1 MSRSTV
7 LGFAFVVASAFFFA
21 VSGPVAKAL
30 YGAGWTPGSV
40 VLLRLVGSALLL
52 AAPTLVALHRRWGLV
67 RRHAR
72 LLLVYGVVC
81 MAGMQGT
88 YFVAVQHLS
97 VAVALLLQMMGAP
110 LIIVV
115 WLWART
121 RRRPAAV
128 TVVGIVVSLLGVLL
142 VLDLRGATLSG
153 FGVVAALASAA
164 CLAVYFFVSSHQAN
178 PIPPIA
184 FTGLGMLV
192 GALAIGAAVGTGAM
206 PGRFVATGVDFAGAV
221 VAWWVPAGL
230 LVVFTVGA
238 YVCGIVGLRH
248 IGATV
253 GSFLNLV
260 EVPFSAFAAWLV
272 LAEALT
278 PAQMVGGLVILAG
291 TVFVKLGES
300 RAGSRVAVAA
310 E

>member
-7 LGFAFVVASAFFFA
+7 LGFGFVILSAFFFA

-52 AAPTLVALHRRWGLV
+52 AVPTLAALHRRWRLV
-67 RRHAR
+67 RRHGK

-110 LIIVV
+110 LIIVA
-115 WLWART
+115 WLWARS
-121 RRRPAAV
+121 RRRPAAI
-128 TVVGIVVSLLGVLL
+128 TVVGIVVSLAGVLL
-142 VLDLRGATLSG
+142 VLDLRGATLSVP
-153 FGVVAALASAA
+153 GVAAALASAA
-164 CLAVYFFVSSHQAN
+164 CLAVYFFVSSHQSNA
-178 PIPPIA
+178 IPPLA

-192 GALAIGAAVGTGAM
+192 GALTIGVA
-206 PGRFVATGVDFAGAV
+206 VATGLMKGRFSASEVDFAGAV
-221 VAWWVPAGL
+221 VGWWLPAGL

-310 E
+310 D